1 MKITRSLVGI
11 AAATSLLAGVPAFA
25 ANGKSNPAAKLA
37 VSAGAAAQVVCEID
51 ADGKARLHDTVADTW
66 GKACKIKA
74 APRSGLSSVA
84 LVTAAA
90 AAAGGLAIALSSGNS
105 ASP

>member
-11 AAATSLLAGVPAFA
+11 AAATSLLGGVPAFA

-37 VSAGAAAQVVCEID
+37 VSAGAAGQVVCEID
-51 ADGKARLHDTVADTW
+51 ADGKARLHDKVAGTW
-66 GKACKIKA
+66 GKTCKIKG
-74 APRSGLSSVA
+74 APRSGLNVA
-84 LVTAAA
+84 VVLVAAA
-90 AAAGGLAIALSSGNS
+90 GAGGLAVALSSGNS